1 MRFNYYIIFIIL
13 LSLSYFVS
21 NPILGVVYT
30 SIAVIATIFRDK
42 IMIAFLF
49 IYYPLRPLLTMFN
62 SGLMLLGDAIIIT
75 AFIKVLVVNRDHI
88 WRKLK
93 PLQPFI
99 YFFVFLLLGSI
110 VALIHNVTYT
120 AIAIELRALGVLTL
134 LVAIFA
140 IQIWKRED
148 FHSIITWS
156 IITSVLI
163 SLHGIIEKLYS
174 RTILIPSEWQEWNLS
189 SVNIDRV
196 YGTLANPNVLANYLL
211 IVFFLS
217 FLVKPQTKTGKIS
230 LVSAQVIIFYTGT
243 LTGSRGAFLA
253 MIIGFLIYVIISRN
267 LQFIKRV
274 GLAVLLSLFLF
285 GPIMSYVDQQLNY
298 ENETTHEQGTE
309 EIEEGNQDGLSFIS
323 RFKSM
328 FSSET
333 VEASTEW
340 GRIYIVIKGLEI
352 FKDQHLFGTGLGTF
366 GDAATLL
373 YSSPIYDDYD
383 IPDDIYTDNQYIH
396 ILVATGIVGTLLLL
410 WFIISLLRQTLPNL
424 SKNEK
429 ALMISMVATL
439 LTGCLYYNLLEDKSF
454 MLYFYSLLGIMLSR
468 IRVMHYV

>member
-1 MRFNYYIIFIIL
+1 MRLNFFIIFIIL

-30 SIAVIATIFRDK
+30 SIAIIATIFRDK
-42 IMIAFLF
+42 IMVAFLF
-49 IYYPLRPLLTMFN
+49 IYYPLRPLLTTFN
-62 SGLMLLGDAIIIT
+62 SGLLLLGDAIIIT
-75 AFIKVLVVNRDHI
+75 AFIKVLVVNRHHI
-88 WRKLK
+88 WWKLK

-110 VALIHNVTYT
+110 AALIHDVTYT

-140 IQIWKRED
+140 IQIWKRKD
-148 FHSIITWS
+148 FYPIITWS

-189 SVNIDRV
+189 SVNVDRV

-217 FLVKPQTKTGKIS
+217 FWIRPDAKTGKIS
-230 LVSAQVIIFYTGT
+230 LLSAQMIIFYTAT

-253 MIIGFLIYVIISRN
+253 MIIGFLIYVIVSRN
-267 LQFIKRV
+267 LQFIKRLS
-274 GLAVLLSLFLF
+274 LAVLLSLFLLGSLVSF
-285 GPIMSYVDQQLNY
+285 ADHQINHQ
-298 ENETTHEQGTE
+298 NETTKEQVTE
-309 EIEEGNQDGLSFIS
+309 DKEEVDQDGSSFIS

-352 FKDQHLFGTGLGTF
+352 FEDQPLFGTGFGTF
-366 GDAATLL
+366 GDAATLH
-373 YSSPIYDDYD
+373 YSSPIYDDYN

-396 ILVATGIVGTLLLL
+396 ILVATGIVGTLILL
-410 WFIISLLRQTLPNL
+410 WFVISLLRQTLPNL

-429 ALMISMVATL
+429 SLMISIIATL

-454 MLYFYSLLGIMLSR
+454 MLYFYSLLGILLSR
-468 IRVMHYV
+468 IRVMHHV